1 MKYTKEEQNRA
12 RETLE
17 RLLKPGTIVY
27 TVLRHVS
34 RSGLQRSIQLKVV
47 EDGDI
52 VDISRPT
59 AVVLDASLDA
69 KRGGI
74 KVSGCGMDIGYA
86 LVHALGMVLWPQGT
100 PKPHGT
106 RNGGPDSFGGY
117 ALKHRW
123 IEE

>member
-1 MKYTKEEQNRA
+1 MKYTKEEKKHA

-47 EDGDI
+47 EEGGI
-52 VDISRPT
+52 VDISWSA
-59 AVVLDASLDA
+59 AVVLDVSTDA
-69 KRGGI
+69 KHGGI
-74 KVSGCGMDIGYA
+74 KVRGCGEDIGYA